1 MRDLPRRTVA
11 GLFTLC
17 AAAFIAVTTETMPTG
32 LLPQIGRGLH
42 VSTARAGLLIA
53 VYALVVALS
62 SVPLAVITNR
72 LPRKKL
78 ILASLAGYALS
89 SVLVVS
95 TSSFA
100 LALGA
105 RVVGGLAHAIFFTVA
120 SAYVIRLVPHHLVG
134 RSTSLMQAGGS
145 LALVAGVP
153 LGTAL
158 GLATGWRSAFLAL
171 AAAGLILMVLAA
183 RLLPPVPSAQAV
195 SWGVSLRGLR
205 APGVGLMAVL
215 SIVGFAGHY
224 SAFTYISPLLR
235 RGGIG
240 QEHLSAVLLGFGIG
254 GLVGVLVSGTNADR
268 RPRTALITSFAVL
281 PLTMLVLQV
290 SVGFPFGA
298 ITASVIWA
306 MAFVATPTLIMTT
319 ALRAGREHPDMAAAL
334 INASSNVGIALGAAA
349 GGLTLSAAGLSAVP
363 LVAAVFLLG
372 ALAIAWRGARI
383 VTVTPRTPV
392 PQEHQ
397 PVTVR

>member
-1 MRDLPRRTVA
+1 MRELPRRTVA
-11 GLFTLC
+11 GLLTLC

-53 VYALVVALS
+53 VYALVVALG
-62 SVPLAVITNR
+62 SVPLAVVTNR
-72 LPRKKL
+72 LPRKGL
-78 ILASLAGYALS
+78 ILSSLAGYALS
-89 SVLVVS
+89 SMLVIS
-95 TSSFA
+95 TSSFVIA
-100 LALGA
+100 LAA

-120 SAYVIRLVPHHLVG
+120 SAYVPRLVPHHLVG

-153 LGTAL
+153 IGTAL

-171 AAAGLILMVLAA
+171 AAAGLTLMMLAA
-183 RLLPPVPSAQAV
+183 RLLPPVPSSQAV

-205 APGVGLMAVL
+205 APGVGLMAIL

-254 GLVGVLVSGTNADR
+254 GLAGVLISGGNADR
-268 RPRTALITSFAVL
+268 RPRNALITSYAVL
-281 PLTMLVLQV
+281 PLTMVVLQV

-298 ITASVIWA
+298 VSAAVIWA

-319 ALRAGREHPDMAAAL
+319 ALRAGSEHPDMAAAL
-334 INASSNVGIALGAAA
+334 INATSNVGIALGAAT
-349 GGLTLSAAGLSAVP
+349 GGLTLSVAGLSAVP
-363 LVAAVFLLG
+363 VVAALFLLA
-372 ALAIAWRGARI
+372 ALVIASRGARI
-383 VTVTPRTPV
+383 VAVAPRAVALP
-392 PQEHQ
+392 E